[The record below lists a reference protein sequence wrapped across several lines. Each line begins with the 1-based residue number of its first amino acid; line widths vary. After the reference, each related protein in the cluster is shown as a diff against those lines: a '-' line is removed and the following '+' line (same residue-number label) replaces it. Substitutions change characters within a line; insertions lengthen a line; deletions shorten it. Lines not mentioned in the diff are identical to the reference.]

1 MCLLPSLHC
10 EQRLLL
16 AGIFDNKPPW
26 LRCFRAGGGDMATA
40 TAEDSSM
47 ASLSLAAEREAPR
60 RRRLGR
66 WLRELPWR
74 CWRCCS
80 RTAGKDGG
88 TPGTE
93 PNRRLVPNH
102 TFHRFANLYFLG
114 IVLLNWVPQINAFGK
129 EVAMIPVLFV
139 LGVTAIKD
147 AFEDHRRYVSDK
159 RVNNSTCRVY
169 NKQSGRYVK
178 TLWKHVR
185 VGDIV
190 HLSCNE
196 VIPADILV
204 LRSSDDQGL
213 CYIETA
219 NLDGETNLKQRQ
231 VVRGYAQHSD
241 TFHPLSFTSTVEC
254 DPPNCKIYRFHGFI
268 CHPTGE
274 KVPITSDNLLL
285 RDCVLKNADFVEGI
299 VVYAGTYALEF

>member
-1 MCLLPSLHC
+1 
-10 EQRLLL
+10 
-16 AGIFDNKPPW
+16 
-26 LRCFRAGGGDMATA
+26 MATA
-40 TAEDSSM
+40 AEDSSM

-80 RTAGKDGG
+80 RAAGKDGG
-88 TPGTE
+88 APGAE

-102 TFHRFANLYFLG
+102 TVPDDTPAAQHPNRGFADNAVRTTKYTLLSFVPRNLFEQFHRFANLYFLG

-169 NKQSGRYVK
+169 NK
-178 TLWKHVR
+178 
-185 VGDIV
+185 
-190 HLSCNE
+190 
-196 VIPADILV
+196 
-204 LRSSDDQGL
+204 
-213 CYIETA
+213 
-219 NLDGETNLKQRQ
+219 
-231 VVRGYAQHSD
+231 
-241 TFHPLSFTSTVEC
+241 
-254 DPPNCKIYRFHGFI
+254 
-268 CHPTGE
+268 
-274 KVPITSDNLLL
+274 
-285 RDCVLKNADFVEGI
+285 
-299 VVYAGTYALEF
+299 

>member
-1 MCLLPSLHC
+1 
-10 EQRLLL
+10 
-16 AGIFDNKPPW
+16 
-26 LRCFRAGGGDMATA
+26 MASKA

-47 ASLSLAAEREAPR
+47 ASLSMTTEENNQNR
-60 RRRLGR
+60 RSRFS
-66 WLRELPWR
+66 WLPWR
-74 CWRCCS
+74 CCRRGSGGS
-80 RTAGKDGG
+80 RDE
-88 TPGTE
+88 PP
-93 PNRRLVPNH
+93 PNRRVVPNH
-102 TFHRFANLYFLG
+102 TVSDDIPKQQHPNRGYASNAVQTTKYTLLSFIPRNLFEQFHRFANLYFLG

-147 AFEDHRRYVSDK
+147 AFEDHRRFVSDK

-169 NKQSGRYVK
+169 NKQSGRYIK

-196 VIPADILV
+196 VIPADILL

-231 VVRGYAQHSD
+231 VVRGYAKQSEM
-241 TFHPLSFTSTVEC
+241 FHPLSFTSTVEC
-254 DPPNCKIYRFHGFI
+254 DPPNCKIYRFHGFM
-268 CHPTGE
+268 
-274 KVPITSDNLLL
+274 
-285 RDCVLKNADFVEGI
+285 
-299 VVYAGTYALEF
+299 